1 MRIVQLLLA
10 PGVALLALLTPRS
23 ASQEPAGA
31 VGSPVPAPTP
41 VATSPIRQ
49 VILITLD
56 TVRADKLGCYG
67 YFRDTTPQLDR
78 FAQQCVRFTRCLSP
92 VSNTTPS
99 HASMLTGVDP
109 HEHGIL
115 NNFFNLPAEEQV
127 GRALKTSPSL
137 RSFAEVATVAG
148 VRTGGFVAATP
159 VKRSTGLATGFA
171 EWSEPAPKEPRRVG
185 KLVIADARRFL
196 DGLDEVGGER
206 GFAWLHFFD
215 VHGPVRPP
223 STPPTKY
230 TQMYRTTPELQAWMA
245 ARGTAE
251 QLESAHAGNMPTTT
265 AHNLYDGCLRFL
277 DDQLGPFLDLL
288 GTPER
293 RADTM
298 VLIVGD
304 HGHGLGQHDYLSHGL
319 AWDEHLR
326 VPLLV
331 RAPGVEPG
339 VVETL
344 CSTIDLVPTVLA
356 RAPGF
361 AAAAFSAQLRGRDL
375 LSPDLEPRPLVA
387 NSAAQRPTLSLT
399 TSRWKLVRFIDGTHE
414 LFDLEADPHERT
426 DVAVANGALVQELSR
441 VLLEEIDR
449 QKRRREL
456 HRHGAGASSGEIDP
470 DVLEELRALGYTEGG
485 EEGGEEGRATGSDAG
500 DAPETGDNGR

>member
-1 MRIVQLLLA
+1 MRVLELLLA
-10 PGVALLALLTPRS
+10 PAVALLALLAPRS
-23 ASQEPAGA
+23 PLQDAGA
-31 VGSPVPAPTP
+31 PAPAPAP
-41 VATSPIRQ
+41 VAPSPIRQ

-78 FAQQCVRFTRCLSP
+78 FAEQCVRFTRCLAP

-127 GRALKTSPSL
+127 GRALRTSPSL
-137 RSFAEVATVAG
+137 RSFAEVAGSAG

-159 VKRSTGLATGFA
+159 VKRSTGLAAGFA
-171 EWSEPAPKEPRRVG
+171 EWTEPAPKEPRRIG
-185 KLVIADARRFL
+185 KAVIADARRFL
-196 DGLDEVGGER
+196 DGIDDLAGER
-206 GFAWLHFFD
+206 CFTWLQFFD

-230 TQMYRTTPELQAWMA
+230 TQMYRTTPELREWMA

-251 QLESAHAGNMPTTT
+251 ELKSSHAGNMPTTT

-277 DDQLGPFLDLL
+277 DDQLGPFLDWL

-304 HGHGLGQHDYLSHGL
+304 HGHGLGQHEYLSHGL

-339 VVETL
+339 VVDTL

-356 RAPGF
+356 RAPSF
-361 AAAAFSAQLRGRDL
+361 ADAAFSAQLRGRDL

-387 NSAAQRPTLSLT
+387 NSAAQRPTLTLT
-399 TSRWKLVRFIDGTHE
+399 TSRWKLVRFVDGTHE
-414 LFDLEADPHERT
+414 LFDLEADPHELI
-426 DVAVANGALVQELSR
+426 DVAAANESLVQELSR
-441 VLLEEIDR
+441 VLLEEVDR

-456 HRHGAGASSGEIDP
+456 HRHGAGAASGAIDP
-470 DVLEELRALGYTEGG
+470 QVLEELRALGYTEGG
-485 EEGGEEGRATGSDAG
+485 DAGGEPEPDAG
-500 DAPETGDNGR
+500 GD